1 MRALA
6 DPRIP
11 GREGLS
17 DFARNRRLGPLYQRS
32 QRGGNPGGYKGG
44 REGRRARRHPEKSAE
59 AGR

>member
-1 MRALA
+1 VRF
-6 DPRIP
+6 DY
-11 GREGLS
+11 
-17 DFARNRRLGPLYQRS
+17 ARNRRMHHKSWYALRRA